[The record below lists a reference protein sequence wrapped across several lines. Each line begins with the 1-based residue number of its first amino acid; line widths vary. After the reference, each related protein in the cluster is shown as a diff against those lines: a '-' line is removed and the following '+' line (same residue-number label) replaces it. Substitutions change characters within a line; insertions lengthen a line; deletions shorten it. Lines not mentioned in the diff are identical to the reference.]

1 MIKLVFFAWIKN
13 TYCNSGVAVALVFLA
28 LNLNICKGGGW
39 EIRKRKAPGKV
50 WLDNGPAVLFSLF
63 FKIVYFLLSLFPS
76 PMGNGRHLF
85 PMWEFFKKKRKP
97 ISCFLTWPLGI
108 VEYFQVWKFPYFG
121 CFFYKRV
128 FAMANMFTKKN
139 SAAGSIQKRI

>member
-85 PMWEFFKKKRKP
+85 PMWEFFKKKKETDILFSDMATRDRRIFSSLKIP
-97 ISCFLTWPLGI
+97 VFWLFFL
-108 VEYFQVWKFPYFG
+108 
-121 CFFYKRV
+121 
-128 FAMANMFTKKN
+128 
-139 SAAGSIQKRI
+139 